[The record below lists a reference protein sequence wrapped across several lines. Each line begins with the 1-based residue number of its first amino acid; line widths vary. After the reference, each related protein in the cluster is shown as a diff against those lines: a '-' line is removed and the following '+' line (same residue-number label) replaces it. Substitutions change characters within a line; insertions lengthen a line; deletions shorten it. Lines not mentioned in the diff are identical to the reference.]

1 MKIELQDKAILV
13 TGSNSGIGFAIAS
26 ELLNAGAKVAL
37 HFNANSDGV
46 LSLEK
51 QFPSL
56 AKSFQCDFSNS
67 ASIPE
72 FFDQVLSWS
81 DGLDV
86 LINNAGMS
94 IMNSIDNT
102 DEEWIHNW
110 NTIMNIN
117 LLSTGILSERDL
129 SRSIYAE
136 KFNLTM
142 PITHLMTKNLVT
154 CDLNTS
160 VTELMKEMTEKK
172 IRHILIM
179 DSNKLLGIVSI
190 GDVVNHLIS
199 KIKEEN
205 KNLKDY
211 INSY

>member
-1 MKIELQDKAILV
+1 MPGKLV
-13 TGSNSGIGFAIAS
+13 SRMS
-26 ELLNAGAKVAL
+26 ERKC
-37 HFNANSDGV
+37 FT
-46 LSLEK
+46 LSETDTIK
-51 QFPSL
+51 
-56 AKSFQCDFSNS
+56 S
-67 ASIPE
+67 ASQN
-72 FFDQVLSWS
+72 FDEKKVGCMPVLDKSKN
-81 DGLDV
+81 V
-86 LINNAGMS
+86 IV
-94 IMNSIDNT
+94 
-102 DEEWIHNW
+102 
-110 NTIMNIN
+110 
-117 LLSTGILSERDL
+117 ILSERDL

-160 VTELMKEMTEKK
+160 VTELMDEMTEKK

-190 GDVVNHLIS
+190 GDVVNHLIN